1 MRFPSSA
8 AAEAVGSAVVEWEA
22 VATRGYARSCAHWR
36 ARLADDRRV
45 FIKQALNG
53 TAVEWLR
60 AERVIYEAVRGSFMP
75 SFYGAY
81 DDGELALIALEDL
94 TDAEWPPPW
103 SPSRIERVLASLD
116 ALHRTAPP
124 NEIEKLEA
132 IRGEVVGWSD
142 IAANPE
148 PMLSTGLC
156 APAWLEEALPALL
169 QASEDAQLDG
179 TELLHF
185 DVRSDNL
192 CLRGENAL
200 FFDWNLARIGNG
212 DFDVAFWLPSLTL
225 EGGPAPSEVL
235 PAAGPLAAAVAGFFA
250 VRAGLPPRTQLQ
262 PYATSSVRKRRSLW
276 RGLPASSTC
285 RCRKPSDLRPWRSA
299 GRSGDVPPLLL
310 PAIALTDCSLAAHN
324 PFEAGSSAASLRCWM
339 R

>member
-1 MRFPSSA
+1 MFTAYPFRTRVLRCFLRAPYDRTVKARSEVSFPSSA
-8 AAEAVGSAVVEWEA
+8 VAEAVGRALVECEA

-36 ARLADDRRV
+36 ARLADGRRV

-60 AERVIYEAVRGSFMP
+60 AERVIYEAVRGPFIP

-81 DDGELALIALEDL
+81 DDGELALIVLEDL

-103 SPSRIERVLASLD
+103 SPSRIESVLASLD

-132 IRGEVVGWSD
+132 IRGEVVGWPN

-148 PMLSTGLC
+148 PLLSTGLC
-156 APAWLEEALPALL
+156 APPWLEEALPSLL
-169 QASEDAQLDG
+169 QASEEAQLDG

-192 CLRGENAL
+192 CLRGGDAV
-200 FFDWNLARIGNG
+200 FFDWNLVRIGNG
-212 DFDVAFWLPSLTL
+212 DFDVAFWLPSLAL
-225 EGGPAPSEVL
+225 EGGPPPWEVL
-235 PAAGPLAAAVAGFFA
+235 PDAGRLAAAVAGFFA
-250 VRAGLPPRTQLQ
+250 VRAGLPP
-262 PYATSSVRKRRSLW
+262 PATAPTVRDFQRAQAQVALAWTAREL
-276 RGLPASSTC
+276 
-285 RCRKPSDLRPWRSA
+285 DLR
-299 GRSGDVPPLLL
+299 L
-310 PAIALTDCSLAAHN
+310 P
-324 PFEAGSSAASLRCWM
+324 
-339 R
+339 

>member
-1 MRFPSSA
+1 VKARFEVRFPSSA
-8 AAEAVGSAVVEWEA
+8 AAEAVGSALVEWEA

-60 AERVIYEAVRGSFMP
+60 AERVIYEAVRGPFMP

-124 NEIEKLEA
+124 NEIEKLQA
-132 IRGEVVGWSD
+132 IRDEVVGWSD

-148 PMLSTGLC
+148 PMLSTALC

-192 CLRGENAL
+192 CLRGGDAL

-225 EGGPAPSEVL
+225 EGGPPPWEVL
-235 PAAGPLAAAVAGFFA
+235 PDAGLLAAAVAGFFA
-250 VRAGLPPRTQLQ
+250 VRAGLPPPDTA
-262 PYATSSVRKRRSLW
+262 PTVRDFQRAQAQVALAWTARELD
-276 RGLPASSTC
+276 LP
-285 RCRKPSDLRPWRSA
+285 
-299 GRSGDVPPLLL
+299 L
-310 PAIALTDCSLAAHN
+310 P
-324 PFEAGSSAASLRCWM
+324 
-339 R
+339 